1 MDDFNNEM
9 DQDEITSPLLSMMN
23 MDLDSSNDSHRS
35 TVSSSK
41 KIIKPT
47 RSLND
52 LLNFESDSDIGDP
65 NTITPVEVDLEDS
78 FNYEPNYQMMHE
90 ELEKEL
96 NNSDS
101 LMSRKESTIESLSLE
116 EIGHIRFPLRYNIV
130 EC

>member
-23 MDLDSSNDSHRS
+23 MNLDSSNDSHRS

-52 LLNFESDSDIGDP
+52 LLNFESDSDLGDP
-65 NTITPVEVDLEDS
+65 NTITPVEVEDS
-78 FNYEPNYQMMHE
+78 FNYEPNYQMMHK

-96 NNSDS
+96 KNSDS
-101 LMSRKESTIESLSLE
+101 LMSRKERTIESLSLE